1 MNWKWIPIGFI
12 IVAVLA
18 LSLLAKPVQV
28 GLRTAALLIDL
39 GISYQWKTSAIPRSI
54 LISEIAYPCDNRTI
68 TANLYCPN
76 DQRRHP
82 AIIMGHGAF
91 AEGKDDWGM
100 RLVGESLARAGYVA
114 LIPNL
119 ENLAGLRL
127 HQDDVEALIT
137 TFDYLSR
144 QKFANGKIGMLGFCL
159 SAPLILLA
167 AEELSA
173 TQDIAVISS
182 WGGYYNIEDWI
193 QAVITGH
200 CTYQGETKPWKA
212 NPTLVREVCHWLTEL
227 LPNSS
232 DTVSI
237 KQMLEGSTDSTNG
250 NLSPSGQAL
259 YELLANRDPE
269 RADAL
274 WARLDPQ
281 TQRSLASL
289 SPSIRINEL
298 QTKMAIVHAVA
309 DPYIPS
315 VESYKLADAIEDDDR
330 VYLGIFRQFS
340 HVDPNKLLKIKLS
353 NLYNII
359 FEVARFY
366 LYIYHILYQL

>member
-1 MNWKWIPIGFI
+1 MKWQRMLIGFV

-28 GLRTAALLIDL
+28 GLRTATLLIDL
-39 GISYQWKTSAIPRSI
+39 GISYQWKTSAIPRNI
-54 LISEIAYPCDNRTI
+54 LISEIAYPCDTRTI
-68 TANLYCPN
+68 TANLYRPN

-82 AIIMGHGAF
+82 AIILGHGAF
-91 AEGKDDWGM
+91 AGGKDDWRM
-100 RLVGESLARAGYVA
+100 RLVGKNLARVGYVA

-127 HQDDVEALIT
+127 HQDDVEALGT

-144 QKFANGKIGMLGFCL
+144 QEFVNGKIGMVGFCL

-167 AEELSA
+167 AEDISA
-173 TQDIAVISS
+173 TQDIAVISL
-182 WGGYYNIEDWI
+182 WGSYYNIEDWI

-212 NPTLVREVCHWLTEL
+212 DPTLAREVCHWLTEL

-232 DTVSI
+232 DTVNI

-259 YELLANRDPE
+259 YELLTNRDPE

-281 TQRSLASL
+281 MQQTLASL
-289 SPSIRINEL
+289 SPNIRINEL
-298 QTKMAIVHAVA
+298 QAKMTIVHAFA

-315 VESYKLADAIEDDDR
+315 VESRKLADAIKDENR
-330 VYLGIFRQFS
+330 VYFRIFHQFS
-340 HVDPNKLLKIKLS
+340 HVNPNELLKIKLS
-353 NLYNII
+353 NLHNII
-359 FEVARFY
+359 FEAARFY
-366 LYIYHILYQL
+366 LYIYHTLYQL